1 MIQKYKN
8 EIILAALL
16 ISVSFAF
23 YYLYGI
29 LFPFILGLL
38 LASFANPIIIRIKKI
53 VRNRNLATTIFL
65 TIIVGIIFL
74 FFTFLTQYI
83 NRDFKRL
90 SKSFTVLASNNKDN
104 LDKAGQKAKEYLG
117 SIYDFD
123 QLESKLK
130 LQSDSVKYDL
140 QKIDTSKLD
149 TESIKGSL
157 EEIISI
163 FQNEDESDSDKKTGF
178 SIVFMLFST
187 ILYFILILYQFDY
200 FAEIRRRYFSKKISS
215 KFNIIVDDF
224 NQSFVKYFKLRTK
237 IVLLLSLIYITAFII
252 IDMPGLI
259 IITIVIVLLSYIPYL
274 QYIALIPLSIG
285 CLVLSVENNQS
296 FLLFFGI
303 IAGVFIVAS
312 IIEELILNPWI
323 MEKNIG
329 MNPVV
334 MILALS
340 VWSYLFGLQGLLIGI
355 PLTSILFIYL
365 KRYFLT
371 SYQEVFQD
379 SFTDTHPKD
388 ER

>member
-1 MIQKYKN
+1 MIQKYKH

-16 ISVSFAF
+16 ISFSFAF

-38 LASFANPIIIRIKKI
+38 LAFSANPIIIRIKKI

-65 TIIVGIIFL
+65 TVIAGIIFL

-117 SIYDFD
+117 SFYDFD

-163 FQNEDESDSDKKTGF
+163 FQSEDGSDSEKKTGF

-200 FAEIRRRYFSKKISS
+200 FAEIRRKYFSKKISS

-237 IVLLLSLIYITAFII
+237 IVLLLSLFYITAFII

-274 QYIALIPLSIG
+274 QYIALIPISIG

-355 PLTSILFIYL
+355 PMTSILFIYL

-371 SYQEVFQD
+371 SYQEVLQD
-379 SFTDTHPKD
+379 GFTNRHTKD